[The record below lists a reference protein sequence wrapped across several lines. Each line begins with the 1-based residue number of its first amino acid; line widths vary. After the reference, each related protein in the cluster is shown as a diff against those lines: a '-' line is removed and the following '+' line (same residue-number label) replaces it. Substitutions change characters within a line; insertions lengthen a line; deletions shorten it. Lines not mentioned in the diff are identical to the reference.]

1 LKINYKGYSNL
12 NFENSAISV
21 NDEIQNLYKVNPK
34 KLSKYGNHIPGIT
47 SFNKNHLIKHGVKK
61 THIVKELVNSISIK
75 DLIVKYKL
83 DTLDLLIVDAEGY
96 DGDIIIDF
104 FKNISIRPIII
115 LEYIHIKNE
124 TFKTLIDQ
132 LEKQEY
138 FFFSTNE
145 NMFCFPK
152 EDEKFIKIN

>member
-1 LKINYKGYSNL
+1 MI
-12 NFENSAISV
+12 
-21 NDEIQNLYKVNPK
+21 
-34 KLSKYGNHIPGIT
+34 
-47 SFNKNHLIKHGVKK
+47 
-61 THIVKELVNSISIK
+61 
-75 DLIVKYKL
+75 
-83 DTLDLLIVDAEGY
+83 DLLIVDAEGY
-96 DGDIIIDF
+96 DGDIVIDF

-124 TFKTLIDQ
+124 TFKVLIDQ

-138 FFFSTNE
+138 FFFSANE